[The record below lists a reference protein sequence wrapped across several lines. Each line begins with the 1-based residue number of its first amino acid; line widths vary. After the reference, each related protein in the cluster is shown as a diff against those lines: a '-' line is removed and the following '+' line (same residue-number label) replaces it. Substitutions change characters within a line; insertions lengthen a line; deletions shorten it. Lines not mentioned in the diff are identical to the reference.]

1 MGTISRLD
9 AAVAQLDELLI
20 TLAEDVDDLTR
31 EGSKEVDA
39 YRQAATKVIESKTA
53 LKALKKTSSLRGGTA
68 SLTGDGAEKL
78 LSGKK

>member
-1 MGTISRLD
+1 MGTGSRLD

-39 YRQAATKVIESKTA
+39 YREAANKVIESKAA
-53 LKALKKTSSLRGGTA
+53 LKTLKKTPSLRGGTVN
-68 SLTGDGAEKL
+68 LTADGATKL
-78 LSGKK
+78 ISGKK